1 MKSKIFFMP
10 FLMVILIAGLLMLN
24 LALGSV
30 RIPFHDVLAILC
42 GRDVGDTSQ
51 FIVLESRLPQAITA
65 VLAGMA
71 LSVSGLLLQTTFG
84 NPLAGPDVF
93 GISSGASLAVALV
106 TLGLGGTLS
115 FGAYAFSG
123 FMAVL
128 LAAFLGAMVVIV
140 VISMFAA
147 WIRNHVVL
155 LIIGM
160 MIGYLA
166 NSAISLLNFFAS
178 AEGVKSYLV
187 WGMGSFGNVTL
198 LETSWLSVVVFIG
211 LLLALLMA
219 KPLNALLLGGEYAS
233 SLGFNV
239 KKIRLHLLM
248 VTGLLTAIVT
258 AYCGPI
264 AFVGLVTPHISR
276 LLLCTDNHRQLLPMT
291 MLIGAVICLL
301 CNLICNLP
309 NENGVMPLN
318 AITPIIGA
326 PFIIYV
332 LMKSNKRGSGR

>member
-10 FLMVILIAGLLMLN
+10 FLMVILIIGLLMLN

-30 RIPFHDVLAILC
+30 CIPFHDVLAVLC

-51 FIVLESRLPQAITA
+51 FIVMESRLPQAITA

-115 FGAYAFSG
+115 FGGYAFSG

-128 LAAFLGAMVVIV
+128 LAAFLGAMIVIV
-140 VISMFAA
+140 VISLFAA

-198 LETSWLSVVVFIG
+198 LETSWLSVVVVIG

-239 KKIRLHLLM
+239 KRIRLYLLM

-264 AFVGLVTPHISR
+264 AFVGLITPHISR
-276 LLLCTDNHRQLLPMT
+276 LLLGTDNHRQLLPMT

-332 LMKSNKRGSGR
+332 LMKSNRRGRG